1 MSLIHTK
8 GAKVRRHMI
17 TWAAAA
23 LACATPLFSLRA
35 QASTGG
41 GRSRCSSC
49 ASTSRDSARERRE
62 RLLLRIDSLRYEFEH
77 ERLGAARRAEL
88 AEEMNRAIVALQE
101 SFGQMG
107 HAEAFA
113 ARANQDMAREMAL
126 TPQAIAMVRGRYKTP
141 GYLGVTFDGPST
153 EDWRGDERVIRF
165 LDYPRISMVEPSSPA
180 DRAGIQEGDTLLA
193 FNGDDV
199 RDRAISLTKLLVPE
213 RRIVVRVRREGSAK
227 DVRVKVDSSP
237 DYMISRSARA
247 PMAVIPPMAPMAPG
261 QVRVREE
268 VVRPRTP
275 MPDGM
280 PPDMPRAFVW
290 VNTDGIGGAKVESI
304 SEGLGKALGVESG
317 VLVLKVGPGTPAYKA
332 GLRDGDVI
340 LRADGR
346 AIRTVRE
353 LRSLVEGENDDGVK
367 LVIQRDRKQ
376 RELTL
381 RW

>member
-8 GAKVRRHMI
+8 GALLRRHI
-17 TWAAAA
+17 VSWAAA
-23 LACATPLFSLRA
+23 LACAAPVSSMQA

-49 ASTSRDSARERRE
+49 ASTSRDSARARRE
-62 RLLLRIDSLRYEFEH
+62 RLLLRIDSLRYDFDH
-77 ERLGAARRAEL
+77 ERLNAAQRAQL
-88 AEEMNRAIVALQE
+88 AEEMNRTILALQE
-101 SFGQMG
+101 SFGDMDHG
-107 HAEAFA
+107 DAFV
-113 ARANQDMAREMAL
+113 ARTNQEIAREMAR
-126 TPQAIAMVRGRYKTP
+126 TPRAFTVTFHGRYATP

-153 EDWRGDERVIRF
+153 EDWRGEERVIRF

-199 RDRAISLTKLLVPE
+199 RDRAISLTKLLVPD
-213 RRIVVRVRREGSAK
+213 RRIVVRIRREGSAK
-227 DVRVKVDSSP
+227 DLRVKVDSSP
-237 DYMISRSARA
+237 DYMISRSRA
-247 PMAVIPPMAPMAPG
+247 PMAAMQMAPG
-261 QVRVREE
+261 QVTVRGEGPSRRE
-268 VVRPRTP
+268 PFAMAGPTP
-275 MPDGM
+275 MPN
-280 PPDMPRAFVW
+280 AVATVW
-290 VNTDGIGGAKVESI
+290 VTTQGIGGAEVKSV

-317 VLVLKVGPGTPAYKA
+317 VLVLTVGPGTPAYKA

-346 AIRTVRE
+346 SIRTVRE
-353 LRSLVEGENDDGVK
+353 LRSLVEGEDGVK
-367 LVIQRDRKQ
+367 LVIQRDKRQ